1 MAGKT
6 RDKILNAALQLFNE
20 QGERV
25 VTTNH
30 IASHIGIS
38 PGNLYYHF
46 RNKEAIILALFED
59 FQQTLIEEIVLP
71 AGKGITLEDKQQ
83 YLEALLAGMW
93 QYRFIF
99 RDLHGA
105 VARSEELRTM
115 YQGFA
120 RLCISMIVQVF
131 KGLVTSGLMKASD
144 EEIEA
149 LALNT
154 FMVLTSWHELVHG
167 VLHSE
172 KGEPSRVMLNRV
184 IYQVLIIDRGFIT
197 PEAMDSFKAL
207 EQTYFSPLLSIC

>member
-6 RDKILNAALQLFNE
+6 RNKILTAALQLFNE

-30 IASHIGIS
+30 IASDIGIS

-46 RNKEAIILALFED
+46 RNKEAIILALFDD
-59 FQQTLIEEIVLP
+59 FQQTLTEEIVLP
-71 AGKGITLEDKQQ
+71 ADVGITLEDKQQ
-83 YLEALLAGMW
+83 YLEALLASMW

-99 RDLHGA
+99 RDLHSA
-105 VARSEELRTM
+105 VARSDELRAM
-115 YQGFA
+115 FQGFA
-120 RLCISMIVQVF
+120 RLCISMIEQVF
-131 KGLVTSGLMKASD
+131 RGLITSCLMKASG

-167 VLHSE
+167 VLHPE
-172 KGEPSRVMLNRV
+172 QKEPSREMLNRV
-184 IYQVLIIDRGFIT
+184 IYQVLIMDRGFIT
-197 PEAMDSFKAL
+197 AEAMESFKAL
-207 EQTYFSPLLSIC
+207 EQAYFSSLDIQ

>member
-6 RDKILNAALQLFNE
+6 RDKILNAALVLFNE

-30 IASHIGIS
+30 IAGHMGIS

-46 RNKEAIILALFED
+46 RNKEAIILVLFED
-59 FQQTLIEEIVLP
+59 FQQMLTAHIVLP
-71 AGKGITLEDKQQ
+71 EEKGITLEDKQQ

-93 QYRFIF
+93 KYRFIF

-105 VARSEELRTM
+105 VARSDDLRVM

-120 RLCISMIVQVF
+120 KLCIGMIKQVF
-131 KGLVTSGLMKASD
+131 RGLITSGLMRAND
-144 EEIEA
+144 EEVEA

-167 VLHSE
+167 VLSGE
-172 KGEPSRVMLNRV
+172 EGEPSRALLNRV
-184 IYQVLIIDRGFIT
+184 IYQVLILDRGFIT
-197 PEAMDSFKAL
+197 PAAMDSFKAL
-207 EQTYFSPLLSIC
+207 EQAYFSPFEI